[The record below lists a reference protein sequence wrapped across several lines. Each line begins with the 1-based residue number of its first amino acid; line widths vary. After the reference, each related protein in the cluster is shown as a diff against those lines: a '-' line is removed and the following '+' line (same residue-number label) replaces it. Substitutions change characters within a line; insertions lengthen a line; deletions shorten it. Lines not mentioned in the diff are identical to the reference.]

1 MTLTELRYAVMLAQE
16 KHFGRAAKVCHIS
29 QPTLS
34 VAINKLES
42 DLGVAI
48 FERDRNNVRVTKI
61 GEQII
66 AQAQRALDEVSHI
79 NDIAQGGK
87 SQTTIPL
94 KVGAIYTIGPYLF
107 PNLIPKLK
115 KIAPDMPLL
124 IQEDFTAN
132 LRAKLLRGEVDAIF
146 VSLPFAETGVVTQA
160 LYDEPFVV
168 LMRKDHPL
176 SRKESVKPSELTAD
190 EMLLLG
196 EGHCFRNQVMEVC
209 PNCYPQEGSEQ
220 NTIEGTSLETLRH
233 MVASGIG
240 VTVLPST
247 ATQIQYYKSILCT
260 RPFAGKVPQRRI
272 ALAWRVSFTRPK
284 AIGALIKALH
294 SSDMQ
299 GICLLP
305 E

>member
-1 MTLTELRYAVMLAQE
+1 MTLTELKYAVMLAQV
-16 KHFGRAAKVCHIS
+16 KHFGRAAKACHVS

-48 FERDRNNVRVTKI
+48 FERDRNIVRVTEI
-61 GEQII
+61 GAQII
-66 AQAQRALDEVSHI
+66 AQAQRAIDEAAHI
-79 NDIAQGGK
+79 RDIAQGGK
-87 SQTTIPL
+87 SQLNTPL

-107 PNLIPKLK
+107 PSLIPKLK

-132 LRAKLLRGEVDAIF
+132 LRARLLQGEVDAIF

-176 SRKESVKPSELTAD
+176 SKREIIKPSELTAGD
-190 EMLLLG
+190 MLLLG

-209 PNCYPQEGSEQ
+209 PNCYPQEGVKE

-240 VTVLPST
+240 ITVLPST

-272 ALAWRVSFTRPK
+272 ALAWRVSYTRPK

-294 SSDMQ
+294 ASAMQ

>member
-1 MTLTELRYAVMLAQE
+1 MTLTELRYAITLAQE
-16 KHFGRAAKVCHIS
+16 KHFGRAAKVCHVS

-34 VAINKLES
+34 VAITKLES
-42 DLGVAI
+42 ELGVAL
-48 FERDRNNVRVTKI
+48 FERDRNSVRVTKI

-66 AQAQRALDEVSHI
+66 AQAQRALDEVSQI
-79 NDIAQGGK
+79 RDIAQGGK
-87 SQTTIPL
+87 SQLNTPL

-107 PNLIPKLK
+107 PSLIPKLK
-115 KIAPDMPLL
+115 KIAPEMPLL

-132 LRAKLLRGEVDAIF
+132 LRARLLQGEVDAIF
-146 VSLPFAETGVVTQA
+146 ISLPFTETGVVTQA

-176 SRKESVKPSELTAD
+176 SKKETIKPSELDAH

-196 EGHCFRNQVMEVC
+196 EGHCFRNQVMEAC
-209 PNCYPQEGSEQ
+209 PNCYPTEGSQES
-220 NTIEGTSLETLRH
+220 TIEGSSIETLRH

-240 VTVLPST
+240 ITILPST

-294 SSDMQ
+294 ASEMQ

>member
-1 MTLTELRYAVMLAQE
+1 MTLTELRYAITLAQE

-48 FERDRNNVRVTKI
+48 FERDRNNVRVTNL
-61 GEQII
+61 GLQLI
-66 AQAQRALDEVSHI
+66 AQAQRALDEVGQI
-79 NDIAQGGK
+79 RDIAQGGK
-87 SQTTIPL
+87 SQTTTPL

-124 IQEDFTAN
+124 IQEDFTLN
-132 LRAKLLRGEVDAIF
+132 LRTKLLQGQVDAIII
-146 VSLPFAETGVVTQA
+146 SLPFTETGVVTQA

-176 SRKESVKPSELTAD
+176 SKKDSIKPTDLPSD

-209 PNCYPQEGSEQ
+209 PNCYPQEGISQ

-240 VTVLPST
+240 ISVLPST

-260 RPFAGKVPQRRI
+260 RPFAGKIPQRRI
-272 ALAWRVSFTRPK
+272 ALAWRVSFTRP
-284 AIGALIKALH
+284 
-294 SSDMQ
+294 SDMQ